1 MNFIK
6 IASISAAIAVVLGAF
21 GAHAFKNLLSPELL
35 EAWRTAVAY
44 QIYHALALLIVG
56 FLSLHPIFEGSRALV
71 RSAYAFI
78 VGAVFFSGSIYVLC
92 LSRLYDLPML
102 AKVAG
107 PITPIGGVFFI
118 LGWVLLFLAM
128 PKRVNS

>member
-21 GAHAFKNLLSPELL
+21 GAHALKNLLSPDLL
-35 EAWRTAVAY
+35 EGWRTAVAY

-78 VGAVFFSGSIYVLC
+78 VGSVFFSGSIYALC

-118 LGWVLLFLAM
+118 LGWILLFLAI
-128 PKRVNS
+128 PKKRIS